1 MEKIKE
7 CYHRWNWD
15 TCVFCGATKP
25 KQTQSVEELVERFNN
40 WAQLLDQYYL
50 PERGLPEGKNAS
62 LWLKQEIT
70 ELLHSHT
77 QAVAQD
83 ILLRSDELEVLCSKD
98 GDKGT
103 HQWRM
108 FKHFRNKIVD
118 TYIKS
123 NPTNHE

>member
-1 MEKIKE
+1 MT
-7 CYHRWNWD
+7 NQS
-15 TCVFCGATKP
+15 
-25 KQTQSVEELVERFNN
+25 QTQSVEEQIEEIVSQIVCDDLSKDRLR
-40 WAQLLDQYYL
+40 WL
-50 PERGLPEGKNAS
+50 
-62 LWLKQEIT
+62 LKQFH
-70 ELLHSHT
+70 HSHT